1 MWRDYKMS
9 KPRFLDPRV
18 GCIFLDSNAL
28 DYDETLS
35 SRLLDL
41 AESEKIKL
49 QIPKRV
55 LDEIRSIR
63 TPKRIRAA
71 MLDQIFTEPVALT
84 IDEEDKL
91 KIARGL
97 LRGNALSDKHDADA
111 DHIFEAVKY
120 GARYFITHDNRILK
134 NQDNFRKMFGTQIAF
149 VDLPEFI
156 TIYDDFSN
164 RGFH

>member
-1 MWRDYKMS
+1 MS
-9 KPRFLDPRV
+9 KPRFLDPRF
-18 GCIFLDSNAL
+18 GCVFLDANAL
-28 DYDETLS
+28 DRDETLS

-55 LDEIRSIR
+55 LNEIRSIR
-63 TPKRIRAA
+63 TPERTRAA

-84 IDEEDKL
+84 FDEEAKL
-91 KIARGL
+91 DSARRL
-97 LRGNALSDKHDADA
+97 FRGDALSDKHDADA
-111 DHIFEAVKY
+111 DHVFEADKY

-156 TIYDDFSN
+156 TIYDDFSK